1 MSPQADP
8 VEALPTTEGGS
19 EAKLDPSP
27 EKRPADNRI
36 RVHAVGDIMLADQHC
51 SLGFG
56 FRSRYQGRYMSSVAD
71 PTIKSALADA
81 DLLLGNLE
89 CSYNDSPDMRI
100 RDNVM
105 TTHGEGLDF
114 LRSLGFQA
122 LSLANNHTLERGR
135 AGLETLKAA
144 LDARNIQYFGTADK
158 PFAKL
163 NVRGHRIA
171 VLGVNAVP
179 DHKNSDDLVLYDPV
193 EIGRRV
199 REARTEADLVVVYI
213 HWGNELI
220 GHPSPAQF
228 EMARNMADAGADLI
242 VGAHPHVL
250 QPVSRLGTCLVAY
263 STGNLLADSYSSL
276 TFPTGIFRFEWDPRD
291 RQWQW
296 DVLPLFTD
304 GQHRLHWADREQTF
318 EIRRLLE
325 STPHAWDEHDYNAQV
340 VKLRQR
346 FRRETLA
353 HIVHHLWQ
361 YEDRAG
367 VIRWAARRGQ
377 LLIKNWRRERKAP
390 SDVYRWQ

>member
-1 MSPQADP
+1 MSPRSSA
-8 VEALPTTEGGS
+8 VEAVPTAVGGS
-19 EAKLDPSP
+19 EAELDISP
-27 EKRPADNRI
+27 GKWPAGNRVRI
-36 RVHAVGDIMLADQHC
+36 HAVGDIMLGDQYC

-71 PTIKSALADA
+71 PIIRSALAEA

-105 TTHGEGLDF
+105 TTHSEGLDF

-122 LSLANNHTLERGR
+122 LSLANNHTLERGG

-163 NVRGHRIA
+163 NTRGCRIA

-179 DHKNSDDLVLYDPV
+179 DHKNSDDLVHYDPV
-193 EIGRRV
+193 AIGRQV
-199 REARTEADLVVVYI
+199 RLARTEADSVVVYI
-213 HWGNELI
+213 HWGNELVDS
-220 GHPSPAQF
+220 PSPAQL

-250 QPVSRLGTCLVAY
+250 QPVKRLGTCLVAY
-263 STGNLLADSYSSL
+263 STGNLLSDSYSTL
-276 TFPTGIFRFEWDPRD
+276 TFPTGIFQFEWDPRG

-296 DVLPLFTD
+296 DVLPLCTD
-304 GQHRLHWADREQTF
+304 SQYRLHWADSEQAS

-325 STPHAWDEHDYNAQV
+325 SPLHTWDESDYNARV

-353 HIVHHLWQ
+353 HIVRHLWH

-367 VIRWAARRGQ
+367 VIRWVARRGQ
-377 LLIKNWRRERKAP
+377 LLVKNWRREQKAP
-390 SDVYRWQ
+390 SDVYRWR